1 MNYKELIN
9 EKILKAYTE
18 LLSDIIYIYNDNKID
33 MTKKNL
39 LSELPGIRELKKS
52 EVDIILSNSIEL
64 TKIKYN
70 INVSKKVSD

>member
-52 EVDIILSNSIEL
+52 EVDIILSNAIKLAKE
-64 TKIKYN
+64 KYN
-70 INVSKKVSD
+70 MIFQKI

>member
-18 LLSDIIYIYNDNKID
+18 LLRDIIYIYNDNKID

-52 EVDIILSNSIEL
+52 EVDIILSNAIEL
-64 TKIKYN
+64 TKEKYN
-70 INVSKKVSD
+70 IDTSKNIK

>member
-52 EVDIILSNSIEL
+52 EVDSILSNAIEL
-64 TKIKYN
+64 TKEKYN
-70 INVSKKVSD
+70 IDTSKNIK

>member
-52 EVDIILSNSIEL
+52 EVDIILSNAIKLAKE
-64 TKIKYN
+64 KYN
-70 INVSKKVSD
+70 IDTSKNIK

>member
-52 EVDIILSNSIEL
+52 EVDIILSNAIKLAKE
-64 TKIKYN
+64 KYN
-70 INVSKKVSD
+70 MILQKI

>member
-9 EKILKAYTE
+9 EKILKAYIE

-52 EVDIILSNSIEL
+52 KVDIILSNAIKLAKE
-64 TKIKYN
+64 KYN
-70 INVSKKVSD
+70 IDTSKNIK

>member
-52 EVDIILSNSIEL
+52 EVDIILSNAIEL
-64 TKIKYN
+64 TKEKYN
-70 INVSKKVSD
+70 IDTSKNIK

>member
-1 MNYKELIN
+1 MNYKELIS

-52 EVDIILSNSIEL
+52 EVDIILSNAIEL
-64 TKIKYN
+64 TKEKYN
-70 INVSKKVSD
+70 IDTSKNIK